1 MAKCGRRPVLDDN
14 KRREVC
20 AILSMGGSRRLAARY
35 VCCAPK
41 TIRNTAERDPEFL
54 AQLRQAEG
62 QHELLY
68 LRSIQSAAKKDQY
81 WRAAA
86 WVLERRYPER
96 YAQRRPGTVTVP
108 QIIELLAQFAEIIVQ
123 ELPHGDDQQRVL
135 GRLELLGTNL
145 QTE

>member
-1 MAKCGRRPVLDDN
+1 MAPRGRRPVLDED

-35 VCCAPK
+35 VGCAHT

-54 AQLRQAEG
+54 AQLHQAEG

-68 LRSIQSAAKKDQY
+68 LRSIQSAAKKEQY

-96 YAQRRPGTVTVP
+96 YAKRRPGTVTAA
-108 QIIELLAQFAEIIVQ
+108 QIIELLGQFAEVIVQ
-123 ELPHGDDQQRVL
+123 ELPHGEDKQRVL
-135 GRLELLGTNL
+135 DRLELLGTNL
-145 QTE
+145 QTQ